1 MSESQVANE
10 YGKIPH
16 DPRVRCWSFYLQ
28 PHSQR
33 PSSYA
38 LPKSEHHSIQ
48 RLEPSYFT
56 LLFDRFKEKSNLVP
70 GSKATGERPSLP
82 SSVSV
87 SLLPSFTLLHTFF
100 PPRRFVR
107 VRVLAPYQ
115 AVSRD
120 LTLSLL

>member
-28 PHSQR
+28 RHTLR

-48 RLEPSYFT
+48 RLEPSYFI

-82 SSVSV
+82 
-87 SLLPSFTLLHTFF
+87 LFLF
-100 PPRRFVR
+100 
-107 VRVLAPYQ
+107 
-115 AVSRD
+115 
-120 LTLSLL
+120 LSLSLFLEESLSRT